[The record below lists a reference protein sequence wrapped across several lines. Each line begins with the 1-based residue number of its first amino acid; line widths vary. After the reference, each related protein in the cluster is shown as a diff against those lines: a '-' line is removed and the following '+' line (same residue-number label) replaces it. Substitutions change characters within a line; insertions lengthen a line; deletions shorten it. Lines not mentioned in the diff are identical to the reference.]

1 MPVEQQLYNRAR
13 KDQMPHRKLLIAAAF
28 GLGLGTTAASHAFDF
43 GSIVSAVKVGEAVVK
58 GVEDLT
64 PEQEHYLGRAV
75 AARMLASYPP
85 VGQSRKDGY
94 LNEIGNYLATFS
106 TLPETFGGYHFALVD
121 SNEINAFAA
130 PGGTILI
137 TRGLYQQARNEDQ
150 LAAVERDSRVSGTT
164 GDAPDLALLVDG
176 EAAEREQGIIIGKE
190 VVKHKAG
197 SDLAQVEQLTGVFG
211 SSVEDIV
218 TNMAESGY
226 SKGQEFDAD
235 SEALRILHAAGYNPQ
250 GLSALLGHL
259 VSAEKEAAAAG
270 LKPVGFFAT
279 HPQASERLAR
289 VDGAISDYRLA
300 TSPSEKR
307 DKRFARRH

>member
-150 LAAVERDSRVSGTT
+150 LAAVLAHEIAHVALRHGLSAIQQSNLAKAGT
-164 GDAPDLALLVDG
+164 
-176 EAAEREQGIIIGKE
+176 IIGKE